1 MIYIESRRKSLKN
14 LKSQYPDALIID
26 VTSKAEDEFVQL
38 SPFYPHG
45 GIPVPGNTCYTSYS
59 VEGVWQGLKTFEG
72 EGIDINTFR
81 NNTMKGLKR
90 TVRTHGKCLGHKL
103 GTQLLGYIEARHK
116 IYVPTYNWML
126 ENKCLALVKKLR
138 AASKVKDI
146 VLLDYETNCNVDDR
160 SKPLSHASLVKAYI
174 EAMG

>member
-1 MIYIESRRKSLKN
+1 MIYIESRRKSFKSLKA
-14 LKSQYPDALIID
+14 QYPNALIID

-45 GIPVPGNTCYTSYS
+45 GIPVPGTSCYTSYS

-72 EGIDINTFR
+72 EGIDPNTFR

-90 TVRTHGKCLGHKL
+90 TVRTHGKCLGHRL
-103 GTQLLGYIEARHK
+103 GMQLLGYIEARHK

-126 ENKCLALVKKLR
+126 ENKCLPLVKKLR
-138 AASKVKDI
+138 AASKVKDV
-146 VLLDYETNCNVDDR
+146 VLLDYETNCDVDDR

-174 EAMG
+174 ESMG